1 MFSWEIESKLLWSI
15 PIYNHLSCGLHGKL
29 LRTMKSSLSI
39 YLALAT
45 GVLGMVIT
53 LLFVGDMIF
62 SISNFR
68 IFGQQ
73 KQSSTFPVEE
83 QLRQAGITTKY
94 SNTSECK
101 PRIKGLVLTLCSNR
115 NLRANPDLH
124 QQ

>member
-1 MFSWEIESKLLWSI
+1 
-15 PIYNHLSCGLHGKL
+15 
-29 LRTMKSSLSI
+29 MKSSLPI

-83 QLRQAGITTKY
+83 QLRQAGITIER
-94 SNTSECK
+94 SNTSDCK
-101 PRIKGLVLTLCSNR
+101 PRIEGMVFTLCSNK
-115 NLRANPDLH
+115 NLRTNPDLH
-124 QQ
+124 QK

>member
-1 MFSWEIESKLLWSI
+1 MKL
-15 PIYNHLSCGLHGKL
+15 
-29 LRTMKSSLSI
+29 SLST

-94 SNTSECK
+94 SNASECK
-101 PRIKGLVLTLCSNR
+101 PRIEGMVLTLCSNR
-115 NLRANPDLH
+115 NLQANPDFN

>member
-1 MFSWEIESKLLWSI
+1 MKLSL
-15 PIYNHLSCGLHGKL
+15 PIH
-29 LRTMKSSLSI
+29 
-39 YLALAT
+39 LALAT

-83 QLRQAGITTKY
+83 QLRQAGITIER
-94 SNTSECK
+94 SNTSDCK
-101 PRIKGLVLTLCSNR
+101 PRIEGMVFTLCSNK
-115 NLRANPDLH
+115 NLRTNPDLH
-124 QQ
+124 QK

>member
-1 MFSWEIESKLLWSI
+1 MKL
-15 PIYNHLSCGLHGKL
+15 
-29 LRTMKSSLSI
+29 SLSI

-53 LLFVGDMIF
+53 LLFVGDMIS

-68 IFGQQ
+68 IYGQQ
-73 KQSSTFPVEE
+73 KQSSTIPIEE
-83 QLRQAGITTKY
+83 QLRQAGITTKH

-101 PRIKGLVLTLCSNR
+101 PRIEGVVLTLCSNR